1 MGRHA
6 LAQVIGV
13 DKELCRNCHACI
25 AACPVKYCNN
35 GSGDIIGINHDM
47 CIGCGSCLSACTHKA
62 RYSIDDFPSF
72 MTAAQKG
79 TRMVAVVAPA
89 VAASFAG
96 GFLRLN
102 GWLKSLGVEAFFD
115 VSFGAELTVRSY
127 FEHIRKNDPPMVIAQ
142 PCPAIVTY
150 IQIYKPELLPSLA
163 PADSPMLHTIK
174 MVRKFFPQYGAHRVV
189 VISPCIAKKREFQ
202 EAGGGDYNVTFGSLE
217 RHFADRKIDLGSF
230 PEIAFESPEP
240 ERAVL
245 FSTPGGLLQTAER
258 WNPGIRETARK
269 IEGPEAVYEY
279 LDRLP
284 QSLARGAAP
293 KIVDCL
299 NCPSGCNGGTGT
311 SARQI
316 PQDELEQTVQAR
328 SREARKRYRGRRS
341 GRRKIEKTIAKYWRE
356 GLYART
362 YLDLSENNVFRFPD
376 AAELKTVYESM
387 RKFTDAD
394 IYNCNSCGY
403 KKCESM
409 AAAIFNG
416 MNKPENC
423 HHYFNGNRL
432 ELEIARAAGEAEKAK
447 SAQNE
452 AETMRGI
459 VEEKFQDNLRKAKT
473 ISELLGRME
482 QGNMAVSQT
491 SAQLVSLFSELN
503 VALKELTGKVG
514 SSSTTVENLDP
525 IVRSITRM
533 ADQTNLLAL
542 NASIEA
548 AHAGEHGRG
557 FAVVASE
564 VSKLADESKGEISK
578 ITPYSAELRQTFR
591 EMVALVSMVESRF
604 ATTAKS
610 VNAVAESANGIVSA
624 TAQVKSEMG
633 DLVSK
638 A

>member
-1 MGRHA
+1 MGHHS
-6 LAQVIGV
+6 LASVVGV
-13 DKELCRNCHACI
+13 DKEKCKNCHACI

-35 GSGDIIGINHDM
+35 GSGDFITINQDM
-47 CIGCGSCLSACTHKA
+47 CIGCGSCLSACTHGA
-62 RYSIDDFPSF
+62 RYSIDDFPGF
-72 MTAAQKG
+72 MTAAKSR
-79 TRMVAVVAPA
+79 TRMIAVVAPA
-89 VAASFAG
+89 AAASFAG
-96 GFLRLN
+96 GLLRLN
-102 GWLKSLGVEAFFD
+102 GWLSSLGVEAFFD

-127 FEHIRKNDPPMVIAQ
+127 LEHVRKNSPPMVIAQ

-150 IQIYKPELLPSLA
+150 IQVYKPELLPHLA

-174 MVRKFFPQYGAHRVV
+174 MVRKFYPQYSGHRVV

-202 EAGGGDYNVTFGSLE
+202 EAGGGDYNVTFVSLE
-217 RHFADRKIDLGSF
+217 RHLTDHKLDLGSF
-230 PEIAFESPEP
+230 PEVKFEGPQP

-258 WNPGIRETARK
+258 WMPKIREMTRK
-269 IEGPEAVYEY
+269 IEGPETIYEY
-279 LDRLP
+279 LAQLP
-284 QSLARGAAP
+284 QSVAGGVAP

-299 NCPSGCNGGTGT
+299 NCACGCNGGTGAST
-311 SARQI
+311 RHI
-316 PQDELEQTVQAR
+316 PLDELEHAVEER
-328 SREARKRYRGRRS
+328 SREARRRYRGRRA
-341 GRRKIEKTIAKYWRE
+341 GRRKIEKTIARYWRE
-356 GLYART
+356 GLYGRT
-362 YLDLSENNVFRFPD
+362 YLDLRDNNVFRLPD
-376 AAELKTVYESM
+376 KAELKSVYESM

-403 KKCESM
+403 KKCEAM

-432 ELEIARAAGEAEKAK
+432 EQEIQRAETEAAKAKGALEEAEK
-447 SAQNE
+447 
-452 AETMRGI
+452 MRGI
-459 VEEKFQDNLRKAKT
+459 VEEKFQENVRKART
-473 ISELLGRME
+473 ISDLLGRME
-482 QGNMAVSQT
+482 KGNEAVSRT

-503 VALKELTGKVG
+503 VGLKELTGKVS

-525 IVRSITRM
+525 IVQSIIRM

-548 AHAGEHGRG
+548 ARAGEHGRG

-564 VSKLADESKGEISK
+564 VGKLADESKGEISK
-578 ITPYSAELRQTFR
+578 ITPYSAELRRTFQD
-591 EMVALVSMVESRF
+591 MVKLVSMVEGRF
-604 ATTAKS
+604 ATTAES
-610 VNAVAESANGIVSA
+610 VNQVAQSADGIVSA

-633 DLVSK
+633 DLASK